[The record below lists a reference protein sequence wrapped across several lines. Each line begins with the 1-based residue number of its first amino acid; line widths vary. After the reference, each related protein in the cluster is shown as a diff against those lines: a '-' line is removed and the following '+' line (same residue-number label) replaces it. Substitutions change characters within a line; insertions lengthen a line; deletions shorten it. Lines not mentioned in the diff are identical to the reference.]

1 MKKLIVSCIALIFMN
16 FGINTV
22 SAQEFL
28 PDTISDLFGLLGED
42 GSGATQF
49 VTSRVQSLLLIGLA
63 LLILSAVV
71 YAAFSAYKY
80 ISSQGDAGQVE
91 ESGKAVKAIF
101 LGIAVLLLSVVGIA
115 LIFVFFGTELIGTEV
130 YQVCVSSP
138 NSVGCTG
145 CQGDQGGVIEGFDTL
160 KFQSISGFPVIGN
173 TAVNTAYQNIVAG
186 NGSDVQR
193 ITISGTAT
201 DVSSNQ
207 FLCTYC
213 EYGYFQLSR
222 DGSSSTFRNSNA
234 YRATNDNNDFVELCQ
249 EDDN

>member
-1 MKKLIVSCIALIFMN
+1 MMKKLITVMLFFLFSTI
-16 FGINTV
+16 GVNTV

-63 LLILSAVV
+63 LLVLSAVV

-115 LIFVFFGTELIGTEV
+115 LIFVFFGTELINTEV

-138 NSVGCTG
+138 NSVGCTA
-145 CQGDQGGVIEGFDTL
+145 CQGDQGGVVGAFETAKFDSANIINPGEAT
-160 KFQSISGFPVIGN
+160 
-173 TAVNTAYQNIVAG
+173 TANNQIIAG
-186 NGSDVQR
+186 NGTDTFSK
-193 ITISGTAT
+193 TIGGTST
-201 DVSSNQ
+201 ELSYNRG
-207 FLCTYC
+207 LCTFC
-213 EYGYFQLSR
+213 EYEYFQFSR
-222 DGSSSTFRNSNA
+222 NGSFANTTQAEEFC
-234 YRATNDNNDFVELCQ
+234 TEDN
-249 EDDN
+249 